1 VSELLYQHLRR
12 KQHKTLGAGCIIKIE
27 WLLGYLLRDKE
38 ERAADDKVSSSFS
51 LLHTY
56 GWS

>member
-1 VSELLYQHLRR
+1 M
-12 KQHKTLGAGCIIKIE
+12 GAGCIIKIE
-27 WLLGYLLRDKE
+27 RLLGYLLRDKE
-38 ERAADDKVSSSFS
+38 ERATDDKVSSSFS